1 MQYYQEWRQENQ
13 SDVVPNEKD
22 SSSDTLQEQHIL
34 ASIGL
39 AKVQ

>member
-1 MQYYQEWRQENQ
+1 MQYYQEWQENQ